1 LTEFQ
6 EKVKETDTPGFEKLR
21 DKQCTGVACGSF
33 FPEALRNKSINEFGL
48 AVVYPSGDRY
58 KVEVSEKLV
67 S

>member
-1 LTEFQ
+1 MTEFQ

-48 AVVYPSGDRY
+48 AVV
-58 KVEVSEKLV
+58 
-67 S
+67 